1 MSEKLV
7 RLRGSGLGSFL
18 TFWLLFAA
26 LTISGRAQSS
36 NATLSGAVTDPSGAV
51 VAGAELTLT
60 NTATNF
66 EAKFT
71 TNERGEFTFRN
82 LTPGTY
88 DLKPSKSVFQIYVHK
103 GIILTINAV
112 GHADVTL
119 QVGAQSETV
128 TVTGDA
134 SPINFENAT
143 IQGGVPPETLNNL
156 PIVVGGAPRSSM
168 GLAVLLPGV
177 ATGSSGQAFNAR
189 INGGLQMGDEA
200 VFDGVSMQQGFMN
213 QSGMVSLQGDFQMSP
228 DMVSEV
234 KVVTSNYDAQYGS
247 TTSGQLIVVTK
258 SGGTQYHGALFEYH
272 RNRVLNA
279 RQWGAAERPFNIQNN
294 FGANIGGPVWLPKK
308 VFGPLGLSDT
318 SKHKTFFYF
327 NWESFRAAGGANTP
341 TLTIPSAKARIGDF
355 TDWKDASGKLIPVYD
370 PATTRPNP
378 TFNAALEASATNQ
391 PFLRDQISCNGVLN
405 VICANRINSIA
416 AA

>member
-1 MSEKLV
+1 L
-7 RLRGSGLGSFL
+7 
-18 TFWLLFAA
+18 
-26 LTISGRAQSS
+26 
-36 NATLSGAVTDPSGAV
+36 
-51 VAGAELTLT
+51 
-60 NTATNF
+60 
-66 EAKFT
+66 
-71 TNERGEFTFRN
+71 
-82 LTPGTY
+82 
-88 DLKPSKSVFQIYVHK
+88 QI
-103 GIILTINAV
+103 GGQT
-112 GHADVTL
+112 
-119 QVGAQSETV
+119 ETV
-128 TVTGDA
+128 TVTADA
-134 SPINFENAT
+134 SAINFENAT

-258 SGGTQYHGALFEYH
+258 SGGAQYHGAAFDYH
-272 RNRVLNA
+272 RNSVLNA
-279 RQWGAAERPFNIQNN
+279 RPWNATERPFNIQNT
-294 FGANIGGPVWLPKK
+294 FGANIAPPPPFPKK
-308 VFGPLGLSDT
+308 IFGPLGLDSS

-327 NWESFRAAGGANTP
+327 NWEAFRAAGGASTP
-341 TLTIPSAKARIGDF
+341 TLTIPSAKARAGDF

-370 PATTRPNP
+370 PTTTRPNP
-378 TFNAALEASATNQ
+378 AYNPALDASATNQ
-391 PFLRDQISCNGVLN
+391 PFLRDHIS
-405 VICANRINSIA
+405 
-416 AA
+416 